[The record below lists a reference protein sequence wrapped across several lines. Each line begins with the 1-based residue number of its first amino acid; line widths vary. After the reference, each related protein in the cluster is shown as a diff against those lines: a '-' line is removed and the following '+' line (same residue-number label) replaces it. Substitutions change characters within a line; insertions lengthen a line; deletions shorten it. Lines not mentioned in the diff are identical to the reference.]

1 VCRTMT
7 WILLALLVYA
17 LLGALLVARNMRG
30 MNVSAG
36 MDEWVLLILLWP
48 LMLRFFLQLAVL
60 QARIEHM
67 EDWANEQR
75 WKR

>member
-1 VCRTMT
+1 MCRTMT
-7 WILLALLVYA
+7 WILLAVLVYA
-17 LLGALLVARNMRG
+17 LLGAFLVARSMRR
-30 MNVSAG
+30 MHVSAG